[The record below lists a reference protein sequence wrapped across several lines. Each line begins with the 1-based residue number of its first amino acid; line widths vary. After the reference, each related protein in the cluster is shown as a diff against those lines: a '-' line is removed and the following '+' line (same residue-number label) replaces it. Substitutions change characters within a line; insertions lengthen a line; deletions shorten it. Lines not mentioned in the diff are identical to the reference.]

1 MPLLHE
7 VAHLAHA
14 ELLTP
19 EPERSLWFFT
29 DVLGLTENGS
39 AGDSVYLRTWDDYEH
54 HSLKLT
60 AAATSGIR
68 RTGLRGQRASP
79 AAAGD
84 CHRGCGT
91 RDRLAGWRRRHRP
104 YLPVLRSRRP

>member
-39 AGDSVYLRTWDDYEH
+39 GGNSVYLRTGTIT
-54 HSLKLT
+54 STT
-60 AAATSGIR
+60 AS
-68 RTGLRGQRASP
+68 S
-79 AAAGD
+79 
-84 CHRGCGT
+84 
-91 RDRLAGWRRRHRP
+91 
-104 YLPVLRSRRP
+104 